1 MSARHALCR
10 DEGRSTNE
18 LGLPI
23 NIQSGQGCCGSANN
37 GSDVMAQVQAA
48 PSFGWEDHKVAVFF
62 GQYDSHASEE
72 PSLAHKYGEDYAT
85 RTLGEVFLME
95 PAKVDKTCAPAMI
108 PSSYC
113 GFDARTHEVQRQR
126 GAYVALAGDIDIGSP
141 SMEMVQH
148 AVHGFVGDGT
158 AFLIYSSSGA
168 TEETRKWRIIIPL
181 AQPCDFGQ
189 WQDMQEAFFMFM
201 EAQGVAMDWALA
213 RTAQP
218 VYLPNVPPDKWG
230 PDGAPLFHE
239 RLAVDGPGLTPDGRV
254 IAASLS
260 DLRNRRAQED
270 AAAEQAR
277 ARARQKAQERK
288 ASGEGSVIDK
298 FNKAYSIEEMLQS
311 NGYDRGPRENWRSP
325 YQSSKSF
332 ATRNYGDYWVS
343 LSESDL
349 GAGLGHKTKTGCSGD
364 AFDLFRHFEHGGDF
378 RKAVAAA
385 AQLLGLGKTA
395 SKSAGSAII
404 DLEAAKRA
412 QEARSQVGQG
422 LGTRNA
428 EEALQ
433 GNAAPISADH
443 SDLAGFQI
451 LEMPNGM
458 RATEFVVD
466 GFLPNGVIV
475 IAGAPGAGKT
485 TNLVPIAASVAHLT
499 PAGWGFHPKRR
510 RAVVWVSEHPE
521 QVFDTMEA
529 LLSLDGSASRQEFGQ
544 WFKVV
549 PTRRSSPEELAQLI
563 KAVNSQ
569 FSWVNDRGATVRPLI
584 VWDTAAATIDVDNEN
599 DNTAISK
606 AIALAKQVLDGG
618 ALWVIHHTPKADKDA
633 DSVQAMSAR
642 GGGAFEGDANCTAY
656 LFTDRQTGRRVLG
669 LGKIRFTPEFTEV
682 HFGTARHTQTIV
694 DGFDGQELDKTVTVG
709 IPSRGSMEVRQ
720 QDKKDSHQAAQMD
733 SLLQAAVEGLNTGT
747 LCSGNDLFS
756 MIRESTGTQISNGQ
770 RKPLLDRMKASRMLV
785 ECAVPQDVRQLL
797 GMKGGKVT
805 ALLPGTADPEEVF
818 NNIRRGSTVPKTDR
832 NGWANLVKSEER
844 QS

>member
-23 NIQSGQGCCGSANN
+23 NIQSGQGCCGPATN

-48 PSFGWEDHKVAVFF
+48 PAFGWEDHKVAVFF

-126 GAYVALAGDIDIGSP
+126 GEYVALAGDIDIGSP

-148 AVHGFVGDGT
+148 AVHGFVEDGV

-201 EAQGVAMDWALA
+201 EAQGVAMDRALA
-213 RTAQP
+213 RAAQP

-230 PDGAPLFHE
+230 VDGEPLFHE
-239 RLAVDGPGLTPDGRV
+239 RLAVGGAGLTPDGRV
-254 IAASLS
+254 IAARLS
-260 DLRNRRAQED
+260 DLRNRRAHED

-288 ASGEGSVIDK
+288 ANGEGSVIDK
-298 FNKAYSIEEMLQS
+298 FNEAYSIEEMLQS

-325 YQSSKSF
+325 YQSSKTF

-343 LSESDL
+343 MSESDL
-349 GAGLGHKTKTGCSGD
+349 GAGLGHKTKTGCTGD

-385 AQLLGLGKTA
+385 TQLLGLGKTA

-433 GNAAPISADH
+433 GNAVPISADH
-443 SDLAGFQI
+443 SDLAGFRI
-451 LEMPNGM
+451 LKMPCGM

-466 GFLPNGVIV
+466 GVLPSGVTV
-475 IAGAPGAGKT
+475 IAGEPGAGKT
-485 TNLVPIAASVAHLT
+485 TNLVPIACSVAHLS
-499 PAGWGFHPKRR
+499 PAEWRLHPKRR
-510 RAVVWVSEHPE
+510 RVVVWLSEHPE
-521 QVFDTMEA
+521 QVFDTIEA
-529 LLSLDGSASRQEFGQ
+529 LLSLTGSASREEFGQ

-549 PTRRSSPEELAQLI
+549 PTKRSSPEELAQLI
-563 KAVNSQ
+563 EAVNAL
-569 FSWVNDRGATVRPLI
+569 FSWVNDRGVTVKPLI

-599 DNTAISK
+599 DNSTISK
-606 AIALAKQVLDGG
+606 AIALSKQALNDG
-618 ALWVIHHTPKADKDA
+618 ALWVITHTPKANKNATDA
-633 DSVQAMSAR
+633 SQTSIR
-642 GGGAFEGDANCTAY
+642 GGSAYEGDANCTAY
-656 LFTDRQTGRRVLG
+656 LLKGADGRRFLQ
-669 LGKIRFTPEFTEV
+669 LGKIRFKPEFTEI
-682 HFGTARHTQTIV
+682 HFETTPLTQTIV
-694 DGFDGQELDKTVTVG
+694 DDFDGQEIVKTVVSG
-709 IPSRGSMEVRQ
+709 LPFPGSKEGRQ
-720 QDKKDSHQAAQMD
+720 QEKKDMRRAAQWDAIFQAATD
-733 SLLQAAVEGLNTGT
+733 AAKAGT
-747 LCSGNDLFS
+747 LCSGNDLLN
-756 MIRESTGTQISNGQ
+756 RTT
-770 RKPLLDRMKASRMLV
+770 
-785 ECAVPQDVRQLL
+785 VPIQKTA
-797 GMKGGKVT
+797 GT
-805 ALLPGTADPEEVF
+805 ALINQMISQGALTRVPIPPEVRRALNLNNKKSEAILPASADAEAVF
-818 NNIRRGSTVPKTDR
+818 AKAMGVPSVSAIGNQRPDF
-832 NGWANLVKSEER
+832 VKSEGGEV
-844 QS
+844 